1 MHIGRSY
8 GLAEFLRW
16 TRRKAYILLAL
27 STAQVAAY
35 QLLEW
40 RWLAIPWAVAALL
53 GTAASFIVGFKN
65 AQTYNRTL
73 EAQQV
78 WSSIVSSSRYWGLIS
93 RDFTGT
99 PQAARELVQRHLA
112 WLACVRYQLRTARA
126 WEAAANS
133 YNFEYRAKSYVVP
146 EHEVPLESVLRTY
159 LPEAELAQLAQCRQA
174 APALIGMQSRA
185 IKELFASQA
194 IPVLHHAE
202 MQKTLKELID
212 LHSRAERIKNFPYPR
227 QYAVIHTIFVWIFAA
242 LLPLGVVRE
251 FDKLN
256 EAVGGALAGH
266 MAWLAIP
273 FSVLVAW
280 MYVALDQV
288 GESTENPFEGGAND
302 VPITHVCRQIEGDL
316 RELLGEQ
323 EQRQEQKRAPSPGA
337 AQPQPAIIL

>member
-16 TRRKAYILLAL
+16 TRRKTYILLAL

-35 QLLEW
+35 ELLEW
-40 RWLAIPWAVAALL
+40 RWLAMPWAVAALL

-78 WSSIVSSSRYWGLIS
+78 WSGIASISRYWGLIS
-93 RDFTGT
+93 RDFTGM
-99 PQAARELVQRHLA
+99 PQAARELVRRHLA
-112 WLACVRYQLRTARA
+112 WLACVRYQLRTARV
-126 WEAAANS
+126 WEAAANH
-133 YNFEYRAKSYVVP
+133 YNFEYRARRYTVP
-146 EHEVPLESVLRTY
+146 EHDVPLESMLRNY
-159 LPEAELAQLAQCRQA
+159 LPADDARQLARSHR
-174 APALIGMQSRA
+174 PALTLIGMQSRA

-194 IPVLHHAE
+194 IPVLQHAE

-256 EAVGGALAGH
+256 EVVGGALAGH

-302 VPITHVCRQIEGDL
+302 VPITHACQQIECEL
-316 RELLGEQ
+316 REMLGE
-323 EQRQEQKRAPSPGA
+323 APPA
-337 AQPQPAIIL
+337 AQAEARSAIIL